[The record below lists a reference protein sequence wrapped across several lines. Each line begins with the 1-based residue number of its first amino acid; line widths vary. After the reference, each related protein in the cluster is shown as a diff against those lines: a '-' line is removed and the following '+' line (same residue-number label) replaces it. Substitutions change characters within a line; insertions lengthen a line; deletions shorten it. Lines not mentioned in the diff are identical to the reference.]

1 VREREERERER
12 EREREIRYVRYENT
26 ILQKG
31 LNPKMLGPTS
41 PDTGNFDLSK
51 SDDQIVLHFWGFK

>member
-1 VREREERERER
+1 VRERER
-12 EREREIRYVRYENT
+12 ERRYVRYENT

-51 SDDQIVLHFWGFK
+51 SDDQIVLHFLGF